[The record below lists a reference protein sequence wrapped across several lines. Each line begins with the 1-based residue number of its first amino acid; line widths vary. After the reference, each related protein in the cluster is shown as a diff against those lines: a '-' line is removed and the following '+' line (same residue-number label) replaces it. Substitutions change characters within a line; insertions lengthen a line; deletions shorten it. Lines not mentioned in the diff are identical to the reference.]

1 MFLLLLT
8 CTRMIF
14 GSVFWKLRNER
25 NCNAFIAF
33 FTVLYGHLHKWT
45 EKNNENEASILSQP
59 ISDTGILHREVRTLT
74 PWPNMFGVWWIKN
87 YKLGGQGWFKLIY
100 VLGEYCSR
108 FGRLHTYTVVCSARP
123 VGTQTDTAQWAAAT
137 CRVGAANRDVHSRL
151 SALLLPAAVKLP
163 LILHFVQY
171 NNTLF

>member
-8 CTRMIF
+8 VREW
-14 GSVFWKLRNER
+14 SLEALFWKLRNEGK
-25 NCNAFIAF
+25 CNVFIAF

-45 EKNNENEASILSQP
+45 EKNNANEASILSPP
-59 ISDTGILHREVRTLT
+59 ISDTRNSHREIRTLT
-74 PWPNMFGVWWIKN
+74 PWPNIFGVWWIKN

-100 VLGEYCSR
+100 VLGEYCSW

-123 VGTQTDTAQWAAAT
+123 VGTQTDTAQWAATT

-151 SALLLPAAVKLP
+151 SALLVSAAVKLP

-171 NNTLF
+171 NNTHI